1 MHFFVKITS
10 SRSFFCSYQR
20 GKNSSPG
27 GWLENWI
34 THWPMETWP
43 WTAIQFQWNSI
54 TQHQLLV
61 LHHSTPPQHHPNTTQ
76 QAPRALVPHWL
87 EVWRLT
93 ISTALAK
100 HTELTIRRHQDLIIL
115 RTPANGVKVC
125 CHYVTPEIR
134 PAVISIAAVTKQ
146 QELSTCCND
155 RSHPVR
161 VRIALVGHF

>member
-43 WTAIQFQWNSI
+43 WTAIQFQWNAI

-61 LHHSTPPQHHPNTTQ
+61 LHHSTPPQHHPT
-76 QAPRALVPHWL
+76 
-87 EVWRLT
+87 
-93 ISTALAK
+93 ST
-100 HTELTIRRHQDLIIL
+100 R
-115 RTPANGVKVC
+115 
-125 CHYVTPEIR
+125 
-134 PAVISIAAVTKQ
+134 
-146 QELSTCCND
+146 STCSTLTGSLETNHQHGSSKTHRTHHPEASGPYYSAYTSQRGEGLLSLRHTRNPPCGHLHS
-155 RSHPVR
+155 RSNEATRAVHM
-161 VRIALVGHF
+161 L